1 MESGLF
7 REAFRLVRILD
18 EVYGAN
24 RDVDHGDGG
33 FVLIAENV
41 QDIEHI
47 SRSYFDLTSNAY
59 EAADI
64 VNSDNGV
71 LLDVFVLRNNEFGI
85 NILMPVGIAPRNLLR
100 FVSNETGNIK

>member
-7 REAFRLVRILD
+7 REAFRIVRILD
-18 EVYGAN
+18 EAYGAN
-24 RDVDHGDGG
+24 RDVDNGDGG

-41 QDIEHI
+41 QDVERI

-59 EAADI
+59 EVVDI

-100 FVSNETGNIK
+100 FVSSEAGNIK